1 MKKWIF
7 GLFILIGMF
16 GINWVFAK
24 TTMGN
29 IFETQT
35 FVEKTINL
43 SGLRIQDTI
52 PFWIITELLEKE
64 CSPSFLEDAKTTV
77 DQLVPIRG
85 NAIPKRKLQIEMQ
98 KRFNFLKQ
106 IILAINSKDEATFC
120 KQKYITYRI
129 LELTQKLFK
138 GENIKTLENKTETWT
153 KEASPQKSEIP
164 TNTTSDFL
172 TWDNEHHSSGTK
184 KSYITLQHDTTNL
197 SKKEKAF
204 ADLAEES
211 IQEVINTMVDQKL
224 LKQEDIEKLDG
235 AIHIQY
241 TKTCEKT
248 RGSFHAMKNKS
259 NQEMKFKEIKLNI
272 NLCSSE
278 GFYKHFDQYVKQI
291 LTHELGHYIYFFKDK
306 QSENFDQICWN
317 WKEKR
322 CNSSG
327 FFSRYAE
334 SNKEEDY
341 AESFAYW
348 YLDSF
353 NGKEKEFW
361 SAPANEAQGKKEFHF
376 TELLKTLK

>member
-1 MKKWIF
+1 MKKWLF
-7 GLFILIGMF
+7 GLFILIGMI

-35 FVEKTINL
+35 FVENTINL

-52 PFWIITELLEKE
+52 PFWIISEILEKE
-64 CSPSFLEDAKTTV
+64 CSPSSLEDAKVTI

-106 IILAINSKDEATFC
+106 IILAINSEDEATFC

-138 GENIKTLENKTETWT
+138 GESIKSLENKQKAWT
-153 KEASPQKSEIP
+153 KETSLQKSEISS
-164 TNTTSDFL
+164 NTTSEAL
-172 TWDNEHHSSGTK
+172 TWDDEHPSAEIK
-184 KSYITLQHDTTNL
+184 KSYIKLQHNTANL
-197 SKKEKAF
+197 TEKEKK
-204 ADLAEES
+204 LAQITEKS
-211 IQEVINTMVDQKL
+211 IQEVISTMIDQKL

-259 NQEMKFKEIKLNI
+259 NQEMKFKEIKLNV

-291 LTHELGHYIYFFKDK
+291 LTHELGHYIYFFRDK
-306 QSENFDQICWN
+306 QTENFDQICWN
-317 WKEKR
+317 GKQKLCDSW
-322 CNSSG
+322 G